1 MVNPDRCDGSCNT
14 TVEDPFCR
22 TFVSNKIE
30 DKNLE
35 VFNMIT
41 GINESK
47 TLIKYISYYCRSNL
61 MVENKI

>member
-1 MVNPDRCDGSCNT
+1 MVNPDRCDEVVT
-14 TVEDPFCR
+14 LLLKIHLVEY
-22 TFVSNKIE
+22 VSQIE